1 MLEDGKIKWH
11 AVNYTLAEPATMT
24 DGWSS
29 SPLNPSS
36 FANSLLGQLSAVI
49 GSITAAMANAV
60 SLSTNLDDILAIAR
74 TFSHKDRE
82 KPLLSLNVATKPILT
97 FIGFVPTLVSELVRH
112 LRVNVDYSDE
122 SPSDQL
128 IRNSQMQVCSSVLHH
143 LGWKGEYQP
152 REFSSK
158 LALVMLNLRNIVIVI
173 TIAHTN
179 TSALKGA
186 GTPMDDPG
194 TR

>member
-1 MLEDGKIKWH
+1 
-11 AVNYTLAEPATMT
+11 
-24 DGWSS
+24 
-29 SPLNPSS
+29 
-36 FANSLLGQLSAVI
+36 
-49 GSITAAMANAV
+49 MANAV
-60 SLSTNLDDILAIAR
+60 SSSNNLDDILAIAR
-74 TFSHKDRE
+74 NFSHKDR
-82 KPLLSLNVATKPILT
+82 KKPILSLDVSLKPKLI

-112 LRVNVDYSDE
+112 LKVNVDYSDE

-128 IRNSQMQVCSSVLHH
+128 IRNSQMQVCFSVLHH

-158 LALVMLNLRNIVIVI
+158 LTLIMLNLRNIVIVI

-194 TR
+194 T